1 MAIDHLVFNRLK
13 WFNVADNADNITA
26 GSQKFIKS
34 YIGRKATAGAVIDCY
49 QTESEGMQYFFQGG
63 QVNVGDTVTNQVI
76 DKNNEIWL
84 SVDNYKFLH
93 AHPRPFFKLS
103 DFLRNGGKLS

>member
-1 MAIDHLVFNRLK
+1 MLDHLLFNRSK
-13 WFNVADNADNITA
+13 FYPINDNADSITA
-26 GSQKFIKS
+26 GSQKFVKN
-34 YIGRKATAGAVIDCY
+34 YIGRKAIAGAIVNCY
-49 QTESEGMQYFFQGG
+49 ETENDMEYFIQGA

-84 SVDNYKFLH
+84 SVDNKQFLG

-103 DFLRNGGKLS
+103 NFLSNGGKLS

>member
-1 MAIDHLVFNRLK
+1 MLDHLLFNRSK
-13 WFNVADNADNITA
+13 FYPINDNADSITA
-26 GSQKFIKS
+26 GSQKFVKN
-34 YIGRKATAGAVIDCY
+34 YIGRKATAGAPVSCY
-49 QTESEGMQYFFQGG
+49 VTQNDMEYWFQDG

-84 SVDNYKFLH
+84 SVDNKQFLG

-103 DFLRNGGKLS
+103 KFLSNGGKLS

>member
-1 MAIDHLVFNRLK
+1 MLDHLLFNRSK
-13 WFNVADNADNITA
+13 FYPIDDNTDLITA
-26 GSQKFIKS
+26 DSQKFVKS
-34 YIGRKATAGAVIDCY
+34 YIGRKATVGAPVTCY
-49 QTESEGMQYFFQGG
+49 ETESGGMEYWFQDG

-84 SVDNYKFLH
+84 SVDNKQFLD

-103 DFLRNGGKLS
+103 DFLSNGGKLS

>member
-1 MAIDHLVFNRLK
+1 MLDHLLFNRSK
-13 WFNVADNADNITA
+13 FYPIDDNTDLITA
-26 GSQKFIKS
+26 DSQKFVKS
-34 YIGRKATAGAVIDCY
+34 YIGRKATVGTYVSCY
-49 QTESEGMQYFFQGG
+49 NTDNNMEYWFQDG

-84 SVDNYKFLH
+84 SVDNKQFLD

-103 DFLRNGGKLS
+103 DFLSHGGKLS

>member
-26 GSQKFIKS
+26 GIQKFVKS
-34 YIGRKATAGAVIDCY
+34 YIGRKATAGAVVTCY
-49 QTESEGMQYFFQGG
+49 ETDNDMNYFIQGA

-76 DKNNEIWL
+76 DRNNEIWL
-84 SVDNYKFLH
+84 SVDNAHFLG
-93 AHPRPFFKLS
+93 ASPRPFFKLS
-103 DFLRNGGKLS
+103 DFLKNGGKLS

>member
-1 MAIDHLVFNRLK
+1 MLDHLLFNRSK
-13 WFNVADNADNITA
+13 FYPINDNADSITA
-26 GSQKFIKS
+26 GSQKFVKS
-34 YIGRKATAGAVIDCY
+34 YIGRKATAGAIVNCY
-49 QTESEGMQYFFQGG
+49 ETENDMEYFIQGA

-84 SVDNYKFLH
+84 SVDNKQFLG

-103 DFLRNGGKLS
+103 NFLSNGGKLS

>member
-1 MAIDHLVFNRLK
+1 MAIDHMLFNKLK

-26 GSQKFIKS
+26 GSQKFIKN
-34 YIGRKATAGAVIDCY
+34 YIGKKATAGAVVTCY
-49 QTESEGMQYFFQGG
+49 ETDNDMKYWLPDA
-63 QVNVGDTVTNQVI
+63 QVNVEDTVTNQVI

-84 SVDNYKFLH
+84 SVDNKQFLG

-103 DFLRNGGKLS
+103 DFLSNGGKLS

>member
-1 MAIDHLVFNRLK
+1 MIDHLLFNRSK
-13 WFNVADNADNITA
+13 FYPINDNADSITA
-26 GSQKFIKS
+26 GSQKFVKS
-34 YIGRKATAGAVIDCY
+34 YIGRKATAGAIVNCY
-49 QTESEGMQYFFQGG
+49 ETENDMEYFIQGA

-84 SVDNYKFLH
+84 SVDNKQFLG

-103 DFLRNGGKLS
+103 NFLSNGGKLS

>member
-1 MAIDHLVFNRLK
+1 MLDHLLFNRSK
-13 WFNVADNADNITA
+13 FYPIDDNADNITA

-34 YIGRKATAGAVIDCY
+34 YIGRKATAGAPVDCY
-49 QTESEGMQYFFQGG
+49 ETESSGMEHWFQDG

-84 SVDNYKFLH
+84 SVDNKRFLGS
-93 AHPRPFFKLS
+93 HPRPFFKLS
-103 DFLRNGGKLS
+103 DFLKHGGRLS

>member
-1 MAIDHLVFNRLK
+1 MAVDHLVFNRLK

-34 YIGRKATAGAVIDCY
+34 YIGRKATAGAVVACY
-49 QTESEGMQYFFQGG
+49 ETEKDMQYWFQDG
-63 QVNVGDTVTNQVI
+63 QVNVGDTITNQII

-84 SVDNYKFLH
+84 SVDNAKFLGT
-93 AHPRPFFKLS
+93 HPRPFFKLS
-103 DFLRNGGKLS
+103 EFLSNGGKL

>member
-1 MAIDHLVFNRLK
+1 MLDHLLFNRSK
-13 WFNVADNADNITA
+13 FYPIDDNTDLITA
-26 GSQKFIKS
+26 GSQKFVKS
-34 YIGRKATAGAVIDCY
+34 YIGRKATVGTYVSCY
-49 QTESEGMQYFFQGG
+49 VTQNDMEYWSQDF

-84 SVDNYKFLH
+84 SVDNRQFLD

-103 DFLRNGGKLS
+103 DFLKNGGKL

>member
-1 MAIDHLVFNRLK
+1 MLDHLLFNRSK
-13 WFNVADNADNITA
+13 FYPINDNADSITA
-26 GSQKFIKS
+26 GSQKFVKS
-34 YIGRKATAGAVIDCY
+34 YIGRKATVGTYVTY
-49 QTESEGMQYFFQGG
+49 YETENDMEYWYQGG

-84 SVDNYKFLH
+84 SVDNKQFLD

-103 DFLRNGGKLS
+103 EFLSNGGKLS

>member
-1 MAIDHLVFNRLK
+1 MAIDHLIFNKLK
-13 WFNVADNADNITA
+13 WFNVADNADSVTA

-34 YIGRKATAGAVIDCY
+34 YIGKKATAGAVINCY
-49 QTESEGMQYFFQGG
+49 ETESEGMQYFFQGG

-84 SVDNYKFLH
+84 SVDNRQFLN

-103 DFLRNGGKLS
+103 DFLKNGGKL

>member
-1 MAIDHLVFNRLK
+1 MLDHLLFNRSK
-13 WFNVADNADNITA
+13 FYPIDDNTDLITA
-26 GSQKFIKS
+26 GSQKFVKS
-34 YIGRKATAGAVIDCY
+34 YIGRTATAGTPVSCY
-49 QTESEGMQYFFQGG
+49 VTQNDMEYWSRDF

-84 SVDNYKFLH
+84 SVDNKQFLD

-103 DFLRNGGKLS
+103 DFLKNGGKL

>member
-1 MAIDHLVFNRLK
+1 MLDHLLFNRSKFYPIDDYTDL
-13 WFNVADNADNITA
+13 ITA
-26 GSQKFIKS
+26 DSQKFVKS
-34 YIGRKATAGAVIDCY
+34 YIGKKATAGAPVQCY
-49 QTESEGMQYFFQGG
+49 ETESEGMRYFFQGG

-84 SVDNYKFLH
+84 SVDNAKFLG

-103 DFLRNGGKLS
+103 EFLSNGGKLS

>member
-1 MAIDHLVFNRLK
+1 MTIDHLVFNK
-13 WFNVADNADNITA
+13 QNWFNVADNADNITA
-26 GSQKFIKS
+26 GSQKFVKS
-34 YIGRKATAGAVIDCY
+34 YIGRKATAGAIVDCY
-49 QTESEGMQYFFQGG
+49 ETENDMEYFIQGA

-84 SVDNYKFLH
+84 SVDNRQFLG

-103 DFLRNGGKLS
+103 DFLSNGGKLS